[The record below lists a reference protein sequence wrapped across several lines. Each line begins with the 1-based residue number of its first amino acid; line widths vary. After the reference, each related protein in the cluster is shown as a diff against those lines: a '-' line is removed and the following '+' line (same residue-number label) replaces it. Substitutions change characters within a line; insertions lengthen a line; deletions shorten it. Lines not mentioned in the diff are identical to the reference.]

1 MVFAFVLSL
10 MRPCPN
16 FARKAPL
23 LILRALTIPLLVYTA
38 ALAAANPGL
47 AQGPDLSALREG
59 DMRKLVVADDPLPA
73 PDVPFTAPDGSQTT
87 LAASNGKV
95 RLVNFWATWCAP
107 CREEMPALQALQQDL
122 GGADFEVLL
131 VATGRNAPEGIARFF
146 SEEGITMQTALD
158 PKGTLG
164 RAAGIAGLPVTLV
177 LDREGREVARLTGGA
192 DWASPSARAIVA
204 ALVAQ

>member
-1 MVFAFVLSL
+1 M
-10 MRPCPN
+10 
-16 FARKAPL
+16 
-23 LILRALTIPLLVYTA
+23 ILRALTIPLLVYTA

-47 AQGPDLSALREG
+47 AEGPAFAQDKDLAALREG
-59 DMRKLVVADDPLPA
+59 DMRKLVLADEPQPA
-73 PDVPFTAPDGSQTT
+73 PDAAFIAPDGSQTT

-107 CREEMPALQALQQDL
+107 CREEMPALQTLQQDL

-146 SEEGITMQTALD
+146 AEEGITLQTALD
-158 PKGTLG
+158 PKGALG
-164 RAAGIAGLPVTLV
+164 RAAGIAGLPVTVV

-204 ALVAQ
+204 ALVAAR